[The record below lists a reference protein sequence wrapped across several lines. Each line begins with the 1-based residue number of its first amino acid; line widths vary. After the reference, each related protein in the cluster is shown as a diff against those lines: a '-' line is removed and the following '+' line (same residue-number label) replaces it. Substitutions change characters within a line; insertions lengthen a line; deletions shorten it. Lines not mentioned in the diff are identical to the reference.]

1 MSDIVFDFLKRHSS
15 LVITTHDN
23 ADADGLGAEMVFY
36 EIAVSMGKQVRVINS
51 QSVPEI
57 FRFIDWR
64 KIIENWNDAQD
75 KLPKD
80 AAMIIL
86 DTSDEYNIGKLK
98 DFIPQA
104 AEVMIIDHH
113 EPNKFNTLKGLIN
126 STASSTCE
134 MMVELALKAGIKLS
148 RETAVAAYAGIVYD
162 SGFFAYP
169 KTTINTFKAAIALME
184 SGVKPYE
191 IYRELNENAS
201 INSLNLQKAVLSTLE
216 IHNKGRVAVQMLRK
230 EDLLAS
236 GANYDAAEGF
246 VNIPLKCKEVLVS
259 VLVKENKEGNVRCSL
274 RSKGS
279 VNVSSIAQSLG
290 GGGHVSAAGFKS
302 SINMDDTL
310 GLVLGKINEELEKV

>member
-1 MSDIVFDFLKRHSS
+1 MPDIVFDFLKRHSS

-23 ADADGLGAEMVFY
+23 PDADGLGAEMAFF
-36 EIAVSMGKQVRVINS
+36 EIAASMGKQVRIINS

-57 FRFIDWR
+57 FRFMD
-64 KIIENWNDAQD
+64 KGNIIENWNEAQD
-75 KLPKD
+75 NPPQN
-80 AAMIIL
+80 AALIIL

-98 DFIPQA
+98 EFIPQA
-104 AEVMIIDHH
+104 SEVMVIDHH
-113 EPNKFNTLKGLIN
+113 EPNKFATLKGLIN
-126 STASSTCE
+126 SAASSTSE
-134 MMVELALKAGIKLS
+134 MIVELSLAAGITLS
-148 RETAVAAYAGIVYD
+148 HEAAVAAYAGIVYD

-169 KTTINTFKAAIALME
+169 KTTVNTFKAAITLLEA
-184 SGVKPYE
+184 GVKPYDV
-191 IYRELNENAS
+191 YRELNENAS

-246 VNIPLKCKEVLVS
+246 VNIPLKCREVIVS

-279 VNVSSIAQSLG
+279 VNVSKIAQSLG

-310 GLVLGKINEELEKV
+310 GLVLGRINEELEKA